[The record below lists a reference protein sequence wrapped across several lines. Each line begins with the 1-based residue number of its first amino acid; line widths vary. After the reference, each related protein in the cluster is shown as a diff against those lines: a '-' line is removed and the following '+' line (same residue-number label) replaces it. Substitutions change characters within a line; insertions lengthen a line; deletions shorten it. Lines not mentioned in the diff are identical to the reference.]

1 MTGEKRRNMKTDVEH
16 GDFDTVGLSGDGRKL
31 VILDQ
36 TRLPGRAVF
45 LELDGL
51 EDIRQAIYLLKV
63 RGAPAIG
70 VAAAIGLYVRANRM
84 LEEGVASEEAFVS
97 ALRAE
102 ADVIGSARPTAVN
115 LQWALDRM
123 LARAERCRGLG
134 AAGIAAALKDEALRI
149 RDGDIAVCRKLGEH
163 GLALLEPGQ
172 GILTH
177 CNAGRLATVRYGTAT
192 APIYLGHERGYGFK
206 VYADE
211 TRPLLQGA
219 RLTAFELRQAGIDV
233 TLICDNMAATVMK
246 QGRIQAVITGCD
258 RLAANGDAANKIGTL
273 GVAILAHHFGIPF
286 YVAVPTSSIDFSIPD
301 GRAIRIEERPGGE
314 ICEMWYSEPMA
325 PEGVRTY
332 NPAFDVTDADLVSGI
347 ITEYGVLRPPYGP
360 ALERLHATLRSR
372 AEAGEGGHHV

>member
-1 MTGEKRRNMKTDVEH
+1 MKTDVEH
-16 GDFDTVGLSGDGRKL
+16 GDFDTVGLSDDGRKL
-31 VILDQ
+31 VIIDQ
-36 TRLPGRAVF
+36 TLLPGRAVF

-51 EDIRQAIYLLKV
+51 EEIREAIYLLKV

-70 VAAAIGLYVRANRM
+70 VAAAIGLYVRANRL
-84 LEEGVASEEAFVS
+84 LEDGIGSEDAFLS
-97 ALRAE
+97 ALRTQAG
-102 ADVIGSARPTAVN
+102 VIGSARPTAVN

-123 LARAERCRGLG
+123 LARAERGRGSG
-134 AAGIAAALKDEALRI
+134 AAGIAAALKDETLRI
-149 RDGDIAVCRKLGEH
+149 RDEDIEVCRKLGEN
-163 GLALLEPGQ
+163 GLTLLEPGQ

-273 GVAILAHHFGIPF
+273 GVAILAKHFGIPF

-314 ICEMWYSEPMA
+314 IREMWYSEPMA
-325 PEGVRTY
+325 PEGVLTY
-332 NPAFDVTDADLVSGI
+332 NPAFDVTDAALVSGI

-360 ALERLHATLRSR
+360 ALDALRETVRAR
-372 AEAGEGGHHV
+372 AEAAGGRHV

>member
-1 MTGEKRRNMKTDVEH
+1 MLPQRYLLEELHFIAFTDLQQ
-16 GDFDTVGLSGDGRKL
+16 FLSHDALLRKSEVI
-31 VILDQ
+31 VILD
-36 TRLPGRAVF
+36 G
-45 LELDGL
+45 
-51 EDIRQAIYLLKV
+51 
-63 RGAPAIG
+63 
-70 VAAAIGLYVRANRM
+70 
-84 LEEGVASEEAFVS
+84 
-97 ALRAE
+97 LRALHVHAE
-102 ADVIGSARPTAVN
+102 AVKQLS
-115 LQWALDRM
+115 
-123 LARAERCRGLG
+123 C
-134 AAGIAAALKDEALRI
+134 GIVAHLLLT
-149 RDGDIAVCRKLGEH
+149 VVHSCRKLGEH

-192 APIYLGHERGYGFK
+192 APIYLGHEKGYGFK

-273 GVAILAHHFGIPF
+273 GVAILAHHYGIPF

-314 ICEMWYSEPMA
+314 IREMWYSEPMA

-332 NPAFDVTDADLVSGI
+332 NPAFDVTDAGLVSGI

-360 ALERLHATLRSR
+360 ALEGLRATLRAR
-372 AEAGEGGHHV
+372 AEAVEGGRHV